1 MAQSRQIST
10 SSFYGSRWNRIRIG
24 TSGVQREAWNV
35 QIVLPE
41 LSNSDAEDN
50 EDENEVES
58 FKIAASE
65 RVELDSDI
73 EEIPMN
79 ADDPEFIEDGMD
91 SMDDS
96 EANATLV
103 QESKKPTDGSTKSKM
118 NAGKGLRYQ
127 ANCDFEGHAE
137 THSGSSDHAFLRGLY
152 KIYLTEKSQFHSL
165 SSHN

>member
-1 MAQSRQIST
+1 MAQSGSIST

-24 TSGVQREAWNV
+24 TNGVEKEARDV
-35 QIVLPE
+35 QIVVPE
-41 LSNSDAEDN
+41 LSSSDAEDT

-103 QESKKPTDGSTKSKM
+103 QESKIQSECR
-118 NAGKGLRYQ
+118 KG
-127 ANCDFEGHAE
+127 FKI
-137 THSGSSDHAFLRGLY
+137 SG
-152 KIYLTEKSQFHSL
+152 YL
-165 SSHN
+165 